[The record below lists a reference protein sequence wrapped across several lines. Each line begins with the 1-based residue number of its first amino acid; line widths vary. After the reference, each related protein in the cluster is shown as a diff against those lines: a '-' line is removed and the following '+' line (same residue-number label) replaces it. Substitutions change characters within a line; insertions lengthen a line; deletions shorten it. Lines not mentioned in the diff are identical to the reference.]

1 MTRQA
6 PIKEQY
12 ARSLQV
18 EPNDIAVMPPEA
30 PKYVLAPEDRVEGTQ
45 NLTREDLQIPQLIV
59 VQAQSKNVPD
69 VIKHIGQL
77 YNALTGEFHEEVN
90 AVLLS
95 EAKGRVCFSRDYD
108 GESDPLCG
116 SDDALT
122 PRPEYY
128 GGMVIDPKL
137 NISQEIAPDLTCAA
151 CPLSR
156 FGPQGEPPMCA
167 KSYSYAMIDAE
178 TGIPF
183 VMRASRTATSAA
195 KQLNTI
201 AKTLGRRKYIKI
213 ATRSVESDKGNYCVP
228 VFSTNGDTES
238 DLKAFAF
245 NYSNDVGNIAQ
256 RAALTEG
263 VATKQLAAP
272 PENPELPAEE
282 LEIPF

>member
-1 MTRQA
+1 MTVQNLTKQRYDKA
-6 PIKEQY
+6 ML
-12 ARSLQV
+12 A
-18 EPNDIAVMPPEA
+18 EPTDPDQFTQSEPS
-30 PKYVLAPEDRVEGTQ
+30 KYNLAPEDYVEGTQ
-45 NLTREDLQIPQLIV
+45 NLTREDLQIPQLVV

-69 VIKHIGQL
+69 VTRHIGQL
-77 YNALTGEFHEEVN
+77 YNALTGEFHDEVN

-95 EAKGRVCFSRDYD
+95 EAKGRVCFARKYD

-122 PRPEYY
+122 PRSDYY
-128 GGMVIDPKL
+128 GSIVVDEDLDIQ
-137 NISQEIAPDLTCAA
+137 QEISPDLTCAA
-151 CPLSR
+151 CPLSK
-156 FGPQGEPPMCA
+156 FGANGEPPMCA

-183 VMRASRTATSAA
+183 VMRASRTATTPA

-213 ATRSVESDKGNYCVP
+213 TTRSVESDKGNYCVP

-238 DLKAFAF
+238 ELKKFALS
-245 NYSNDVGNIAQ
+245 YSLEVGNIAQ

-263 VATKQLAAP
+263 AATKQIAAP
-272 PENPELPAEE
+272 KTEE
-282 LEIPF
+282 VMPF